1 MRRWLVYLCFLCSGA
16 AGLIDEV
23 VWIRKASLV
32 FGSTTFA
39 VSTVLAV
46 FFGGL
51 ALGSELAGRL
61 MDRVRSP
68 LRTYALLE
76 LLLAALALLSLPAF
90 GWLDAPYGAL
100 YRALGGG
107 EGAGDPVLLVLARML
122 LIAVVL
128 LPPSTAMGA
137 TLPLFVRRF
146 VTADR
151 DLSARVGFLYGLNTL
166 GAAAGTLAAGF
177 VLLPALGMQ
186 GSIAVAAGLNV
197 LAGGVALGIARREAA
212 SAKAP
217 AAVAAEAAAAAPP
230 DRRRFAVTA
239 ALFLLTGLT
248 ALAAEVVW
256 TRFLSLLIR
265 NSVTTYTLALAV
277 VLIGIV
283 LGSWL
288 AARLWDRRLPLAA
301 SFAALQAGAGLIL
314 LATTSLPPRLWLGLG
329 GGVAPFAL
337 LMLPPA
343 VLSGASFPLAVRLA
357 ARGGGDAA
365 RVVGRLAALNTVGG
379 IVGSLA
385 AGFWLL
391 PQLGVAAALHVV
403 TGLSVLAAVLALLL
417 LDRPAGRA
425 GLLRRGVAALAVAA
439 AWLALPQLSSVRLP
453 HDYLRRSGPVL
464 AVREGY
470 GATLAAVR
478 RDGDRILLIDRLW
491 QGRDRK
497 NHQIMAAHV
506 PALLHPAPRRVL
518 VIGLGVGQTAGRFL
532 LHDPERV
539 DCVDIEPTLFPFVR
553 ENFPSRW
560 MDDPRVQAVPDDGR
574 TFVAHTGRVYDLISI
589 EVGQV
594 FRPGVDAFYTRGFYR
609 LARARLAPGGLVAQF
624 VPLPFLDEA
633 MFRRILA
640 TFLETFPA
648 AVLWYNGN
656 ELLLIGA
663 AQGDL
668 VPDPARLAAA
678 AGDPRLRADLAWS
691 HWGGREEF
699 LSDPANLLGG
709 LLCDAAALRRLAAD
723 AAPLVDDRPD
733 LAYASRGADTI
744 GTPDLALTDLIEA
757 HLAPLP
763 PVLATEALARAEAL
777 RRGNLADLRAT
788 AVLREVR
795 TRMASAGFQST
806 VAGVQ
811 RALALHPEN
820 RHAQRMMGD
829 VLNLAGRQADAEPW
843 FRRVLERAPDDPE
856 AQRGLALAL
865 SRTGRLEEAM
875 NVLRRLLAANPEDA
889 AAHNYLGACL
899 ADRGRLPEA
908 AEHFRRAAAL
918 DPTDAGAREN
928 LQRIERDLRRYQGR

>member
-1 MRRWLVYLCFLCSGA
+1 MRRWPIYLCFLCSGA

-51 ALGSELAGRL
+51 ALGSELAGRF
-61 MDRVRSP
+61 MDRVRRP
-68 LRTYALLE
+68 LRTYARLE

-107 EGAGDPVLLVLARML
+107 EGAGDPVLLL
-122 LIAVVL
+122 LSRLLLTALVL
-128 LPPSTAMGA
+128 LPPATAMGA

-146 VTADR
+146 VSGDA

-186 GSIAVAAGLNV
+186 GSIAVAAALNV
-197 LAGGVALGIARREAA
+197 VAGGLALGLARGEDA
-212 SAKAP
+212 AP
-217 AAVAAEAAAAAPP
+217 APVGPAAATAAPLGG
-230 DRRRFAVTA
+230 RAWVVA
-239 ALFLLTGLT
+239 SLFLLTGLA

-256 TRFLSLLIR
+256 TRFLSLLVR

-277 VLIGIV
+277 VLVGIV
-283 LGSWL
+283 IGSWL

-301 SFAALQAGAGLIL
+301 VFAGLQAGAGLIL
-314 LATTSLPPRLWLGLG
+314 LGVTHLPPSFWQGLG
-329 GGVAPFAL
+329 EGVAPFAL

-343 VLSGASFPLAVRLA
+343 VLSGASFPLAVKLA
-357 ARGGGDAA
+357 SRDGGDAA
-365 RVVGRLAALNTVGG
+365 RTVGRLAALNTVGG
-379 IVGSLA
+379 ILGSLA

-391 PQLGVAAALHVV
+391 PRLGMAVSLQAV

-417 LDRPAGRA
+417 LDRPTGGAAR
-425 GLLRRGVAALAVAA
+425 LRRLAVAALAAA
-439 AWLALPQLSSVRLP
+439 TWALLP
-453 HDYLRRSGPVL
+453 RMLPASLPDDYLRGSGSLL

-470 GATLAAVR
+470 GATLSVVR
-478 RDGDRILLIDRLW
+478 REGDRVLLIDRLW

-506 PALLHPAPRRVL
+506 PALLHPSPRRVL

-553 ENFPSRW
+553 ENFASAW
-560 MDDPRVQAVPDDGR
+560 MDDPRVHAIPDDGR
-574 TFVAHTGRVYDLISI
+574 TYTAHTDRTYDLISI

-594 FRPGVDAFYTRGFYR
+594 FRPGVDAFYTRRFYR
-609 LARARLAPGGLVAQF
+609 DARARLAPGGLAAQF
-624 VPLPFLDEA
+624 VPLPFLDET
-633 MFRRILA
+633 MLRRITA
-640 TFLETFPA
+640 TFLEAFPQ

-656 ELLLIGA
+656 ELILIGA
-663 AQGDL
+663 ADGP
-668 VPDPARLAAA
+668 VTPDPQRLAAVTR
-678 AGDPRLRADLAWS
+678 DPRLRADLAWT
-691 HWGGREEF
+691 HWGGRGEH
-699 LSDPANLLGG
+699 LNDPANLLAG
-709 LLCDAAALRRLAAD
+709 LLCDTDGLRRLAAD

-733 LAYASRGADTI
+733 LAYASRTMRTAA
-744 GTPDLALTDLIEA
+744 TPELALTDLLEGL
-757 HLAPLP
+757 LAPLP
-763 PVLATEALARAEAL
+763 EILAPDDLARARDL

-788 AVLREVR
+788 AVLRDVR
-795 TRMASAGFQST
+795 ARMAAAGFQST
-806 VAGVQ
+806 LAGAQ

-820 RHAQRMMGD
+820 RHAQRMLGD
-829 VLNLAGRQADAEPW
+829 VLNLAGRFQDAEPW

-856 AQRGLALAL
+856 ARRGLALCL

-875 NVLRRLLAANPEDA
+875 TVLRRLLADSPDDA
-889 AAHNYLGACL
+889 VAHNYLGACL

-918 DPTDAGAREN
+918 DPADRGIQDN
-928 LQRIERDLRRYQGR
+928 LERVERDLRRYQGR

>member
-1 MRRWLVYLCFLCSGA
+1 MRRWAVYLCFLCSGA

-61 MDRVRSP
+61 IQRVRRP

-107 EGAGDPVLLVLARML
+107 EGTGDPVLLILARL
-122 LIAVVL
+122 LLTAVVL
-128 LPPSTAMGA
+128 LPPTTAMGA
-137 TLPLFVRRF
+137 TLPLMVRRF

-177 VLLPALGMQ
+177 VLLPGLGMQ
-186 GSIAVAAGLNV
+186 GSIGVAAGLNV
-197 LAGGVALGIARREAA
+197 LAGGLALAVTRRET
-212 SAKAP
+212 AP
-217 AAVAAEAAAAAPP
+217 AARPAPATAAPAP
-230 DRRRFAVTA
+230 ADRRRIVVVAS
-239 ALFLLTGLT
+239 LFLLTGLT

-265 NSVTTYTLALAV
+265 NSVTTYVLALAV

-288 AARLWDRRLPLAA
+288 AARLWDRRPPLAA
-301 SFAALQAGAGLIL
+301 SFATLQAGAGLIL
-314 LATTSLPPRLWLGLG
+314 LATTGLPPGVWLGLG
-329 GGVAPFAL
+329 GGLAPFAL

-343 VLSGASFPLAVRLA
+343 ILSGASFPLAVKLA
-357 ARGGGDAA
+357 ARGGDDAA
-365 RVVGRLAALNTVGG
+365 RAVGRLAALNTLGG
-379 IVGSLA
+379 ILGSLA

-391 PQLGVAAALHVV
+391 PQLGVAASLRVV
-403 TGLSVLAAVLALLL
+403 TGLSVSAAVLALLL
-417 LDRPAGRA
+417 LDRPAGRGA
-425 GLLRRGVAALAVAA
+425 RRRRLAAAAAAAA
-439 AWLALPQLSSVRLP
+439 AWLALPQVSSTRLP
-453 HDYLRRSGPVL
+453 HDYLRRSGHVL
-464 AVREGY
+464 AVCEGY

-478 RDGDRILLIDRLW
+478 RDGDRVLLIDRLW

-497 NHQIMAAHV
+497 NHQIMAAHI

-553 ENFPSRW
+553 AHFPSDW
-560 MDDPRVQAVPDDGR
+560 MDDPRVHAVPDDGR
-574 TFVAHTGRVYDLISI
+574 TYVAHTDRTYDLISV

-609 LARARLAPGGLVAQF
+609 QARARLAPGGLVAQF

-633 MFRRILA
+633 MFRRVIA

-648 AVLWYNGN
+648 SALWYNGN
-656 ELLLIGA
+656 ELLLIGSA
-663 AQGDL
+663 DGTVAPR
-668 VPDPARLAAA
+668 PDRLADAA
-678 AGDPRLRADLAWS
+678 RDPRLRADLAWT
-691 HWGGREEF
+691 HWGGREEY
-699 LSDPANLLGG
+699 LNDPANLLAG
-709 LLCDAAALRRLAAD
+709 LLCDAAGLRRLAAG

-733 LAYASRGADTI
+733 LAYASRGADTG
-744 GTPDLALTDLIEA
+744 GTPDLALADLVAE

-763 PVLATEALARAEAL
+763 PVLAAGDLARAEAM

-788 AVLREVR
+788 AVLRQVQAR
-795 TRMASAGFQST
+795 LGSAGFQST
-806 VAGVQ
+806 LAGVR

-820 RHAQRMMGD
+820 RHAQRTMGD
-829 VLNLAGRQADAEPW
+829 VLNLAGRQREAEPW
-843 FRRVLERAPDDPE
+843 FRRVLARAPDDPE
-856 AQRGLALAL
+856 ARRGLALSL
-865 SRTGRLEEAM
+865 SQTGRLEEAM
-875 NVLRRLLAANPEDA
+875 TLLRGLLADNPEDA
-889 AAHNYLGACL
+889 VAHNYLGACL

-908 AEHFRRAAAL
+908 AEQFRRAAAL
-918 DPTDAGAREN
+918 DPTDAGVREN
-928 LQRIERDLRRYQGR
+928 LERIERDLRRYQGR